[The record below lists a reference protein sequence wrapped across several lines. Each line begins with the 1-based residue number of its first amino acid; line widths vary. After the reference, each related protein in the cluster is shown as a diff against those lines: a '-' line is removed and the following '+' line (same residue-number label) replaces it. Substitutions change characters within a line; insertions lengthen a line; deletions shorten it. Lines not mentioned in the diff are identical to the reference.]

1 MLEFD
6 LLDFGAH
13 KRRGSGGKD
22 DKKINFQRGKTE
34 TIRKDDSLGYFPFKF
49 NPYYAQR
56 HKTF

>member
-1 MLEFD
+1 VLEFD

-49 NPYYAQR
+49 N
-56 HKTF
+56 